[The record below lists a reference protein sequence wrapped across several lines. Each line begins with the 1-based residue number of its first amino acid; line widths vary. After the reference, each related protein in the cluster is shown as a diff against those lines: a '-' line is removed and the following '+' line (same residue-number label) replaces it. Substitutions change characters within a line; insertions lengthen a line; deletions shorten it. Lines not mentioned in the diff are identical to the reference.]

1 MTTNAFK
8 FSLGLALIGLFLLSS
23 LAGVARNASDVYGGA
38 WVTEKVVTRKPKPN
52 REGQTKSGGGTGTK
66 KTPVVQREKLRLLTI
81 QWRVLKQNA
90 EEKAVEVNPEIPL
103 FTGDRIQFA
112 VKVNQNGYLY
122 IIQDTDGEEAA
133 AIFPDQAINGG
144 NNYVKKDV
152 EYVLPFNCD
161 EEHKDKNGNCWYWLE
176 PPDGREA
183 VTVIFS
189 RDKITNLPNNA
200 EEAKT
205 LIKKQ
210 TISSIKDS
218 SPQLVR
224 NNKPKGLSA
233 GRFVTW
239 VSNTNVKDN
248 EELISTFYLTH
259 SAPKKTN

>member
-1 MTTNAFK
+1 MTTKAFQ
-8 FSLGLALIGLFLLSS
+8 FSLALGLVALLVLSS
-23 LAGVARNASDVYGGA
+23 LAGMARDEVYGGA
-38 WVTEKVVTRKPKPN
+38 WVTEKIVTRKRKPN
-52 REGQTKSGGGTGTK
+52 REGQTKNGGSGTK
-66 KTPVVQREKLRLLTI
+66 KTPVAQKEKLRLLTI
-81 QWRVLKQNA
+81 QWRILKQNA

-161 EEHKDKNGNCWYWLE
+161 DEHKDKNGNCWYWLE

-189 RDKITNLPNNA
+189 RDKIIDLPNNA

-248 EELISTFYLTH
+248 EELVSTFYLTH
-259 SAPKKTN
+259 SAPKKNN